1 MRMDKIR
8 PNIIEN
14 REAIERWV
22 IWTIKKR
29 D

>member
-1 MRMDKIR
+1 MRKDKIR
-8 PNIIEN
+8 PNIIEI